1 MTDSL
6 KKKIRINPTSL
17 GGPSLSYAGC
27 KILGMCMGTFILV
40 QDGLIN
46 RLSEAVW
53 SVVQT
58 IWLVVLGLGLNL
70 AELDK
75 NRMEHCCFK
84 LKRT

>member
-1 MTDSL
+1 
-6 KKKIRINPTSL
+6 
-17 GGPSLSYAGC
+17 
-27 KILGMCMGTFILV
+27 MGTFILV

-46 RLSEAVW
+46 RLSEVVW

-58 IWLVVLGLGLNL
+58 IWLVVMLGLGLNL